1 MDYFFVPDAANAT
14 KKVCPFGHARQW
26 MWVVLAIVLPS
37 IPLFV
42 LNELKYLWQSQPTRS
57 VTTSDQ
63 RFWLAS
69 EIPEESVSTVLLF
82 VYVLLIPAVVIS
94 TGILGAAKRDLEL
107 RQRKNNG
114 GTTIVVN
121 SKTKDIPFRGW
132 AIGIYVLV
140 NWADLLV
147 TVVLKYYNHQMRPKS
162 LAECHHVL
170 KGLDY
175 NMSTYVGTLAQLKL
189 CCTHDP
195 NLFQGYPSGHSSM
208 AFCGLFGFG
217 VLLTCTD
224 WLLEGLAHVLCCCR
238 SGDEALPND
247 DAPIVTE
254 SQSREATSISFDG
267 NDTETTTQH
276 AAVEGDFDPLFNHEE
291 GVGDCGAKIG
301 NVGMHVLK
309 GFVLLLTG
317 ALAAMIACSRVND
330 GSHFPYQVTAG
341 SLLGLVGAAC
351 FTSSALLLKDV
362 ELGGAHQEGTKIVTS
377 AKTSRSRHI
386 QVAPLLRILETML
399 GHMQAGRNVGIS
411 SSANRTVGEI
421 ANISEQ
427 INIEMG
433 TSAGMS
439 PESRARKRNTVM

>member
-1 MDYFFVPDAANAT
+1 MDYFFVPDATNAT

-69 EIPEESVSTVLLF
+69 EIPKESVSTVLLF

-238 SGDEALPND
+238 SGDEALLRG
-247 DAPIVTE
+247 IVTK

-276 AAVEGDFDPLFNHEE
+276 AVVEGDLDPLFNHEE

-301 NVGMHVLK
+301 SVGMHVLK

-377 AKTSRSRHI
+377 AKTSRSRHN
-386 QVAPLLRILETML
+386 
-399 GHMQAGRNVGIS
+399 AGRNVGIS

>member
-1 MDYFFVPDAANAT
+1 MDFFFVPDATNAT

-26 MWVVLAIVLPS
+26 IWVVLAIVLPS

-69 EIPEESVSTVLLF
+69 EIPVESVSTVLLF
-82 VYVLLIPAVVIS
+82 VLVLLIPAVIIS
-94 TGILGAAKRDLEL
+94 TGIVGAAKRDLEL

-114 GTTIVVN
+114 GTTFAVN

-162 LAECHHVL
+162 LAECHQVL

-175 NMSTYVGTLAQLKL
+175 NMSTYVGTLEQLKL

-238 SGDEALPND
+238 SSDEALLND
-247 DAPIVTE
+247 GSPIRRSLE
-254 SQSREATSISFDG
+254 SKSREATSVSFDG
-267 NDTETTTQH
+267 NETETTTQRT
-276 AAVEGDFDPLFNHEE
+276 VEDDLDPWFSHEE

-309 GFVLLLTG
+309 GFILLLTG

-362 ELGGAHQEGTKIVTS
+362 ELGGAHQVGTKIVTS
-377 AKTSRSRHI
+377 AKTSRSRNN
-386 QVAPLLRILETML
+386 
-399 GHMQAGRNVGIS
+399 AGRNLGIS
-411 SSANRTVGEI
+411 SSSSSNRTVGEI
-421 ANISEQ
+421 AKIRER
-427 INIEMG
+427 IHIEMG
-433 TSAGMS
+433 TSADMS
-439 PESRARKRNTVM
+439 PDSRTRKRKTVV